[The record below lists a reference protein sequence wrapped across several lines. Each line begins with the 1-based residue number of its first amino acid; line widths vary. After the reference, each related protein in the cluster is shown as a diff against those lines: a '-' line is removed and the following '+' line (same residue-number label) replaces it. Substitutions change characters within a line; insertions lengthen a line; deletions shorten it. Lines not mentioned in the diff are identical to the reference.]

1 MNNRIGVLGVILENP
16 EEIQDVFNAV
26 VSEHKNLIRGR
37 LGIPFREEGI
47 SVISLV
53 VVGTMDEINSFTGR
67 LGNIQGLT
75 VRTSISKKE
84 I

>member
-1 MNNRIGVLGVILENP
+1 MNNRIGVLGIILENP
-16 EEIQDVFNAV
+16 EGIQNGFNTV
-26 VSEHKNLIRGR
+26 VSDHKHLIKGR

-53 VVGTMDEINSFTGR
+53 VVGTMDEINSFTGK

-75 VRTSISKKE
+75 VKTSISKKE